1 MIFRYIIISISLL
14 QNISL
19 WSQQESDST
28 QVSESFWKKVHFG
41 GGIQLGISNAYT
53 SVGVSPSAIYDFSD
67 SFSAGFG
74 VSYLFSKDKINDFSY
89 HVYGMSALA
98 IYNPIEVLQLSGEI
112 EESYININN
121 IQFGDSYWVPALY
134 VGLAYSMHKRA
145 AIGVRYDV
153 LYNEE
158 KSIYDSPFT
167 PFIRIYF

>member
-1 MIFRYIIISISLL
+1 MNLKFIIFSILFTQGL
-14 QNISL
+14 FL
-19 WSQQESDST
+19 WAQQESDST
-28 QVSESFWKKVHFG
+28 KVAKPVAKKVHFG

-53 SVGVSPSAIYDFSD
+53 SIGISPSAIYDFSD
-67 SFSAGFG
+67 TFSAGLG

-89 HVYGMSALA
+89 NVYGMSALA
-98 IYNPIEVLQLSGEI
+98 IYNPIEVIQLSGEF
-112 EESYININN
+112 EESYININK
-121 IQFGDSYWVPALY
+121 IEFGDSYWVPALY
-134 VGLAYSMHKRA
+134 VGVAYSMHKHA